1 MAKKSS
7 TNNVATKT
15 DIDRLDKG
23 IKSTKADLKK
33 VEKSLRREILRV
45 EEGLEKTED
54 KLSKQ
59 MQAQHDQV
67 MNTLVDFVGR
77 VKDLEDENIIGTKH
91 TRELR
96 VQVDNHE
103 VRLTTLEPQ

>member
-1 MAKKSS
+1 MTKKSS
-7 TNNVATKT
+7 ASNVATKT

-33 VEKSLRREILRV
+33 VENSLRREILRV
-45 EEGLEKTED
+45 EEGLEKTEE

-77 VKDLEDENIIGTKH
+77 VKDLEDENAVGTKH

-96 VQVDNHE
+96 EQVDDHE
-103 VRLTTLEPQ
+103 KRITALESI